1 MIELTFINVSLILT
15 IITLTLAILFSALM
29 LIKTQRKGKN
39 DSHHTVIKSIETKI
53 KKNQLLL
60 VGASLLYLLFSL
72 FTLYTVY
79 LQNTLSASDYIFRI
93 LINSFSFSWTNA
105 ILLCLILLSAHLY
118 YKYLGYDKNLQAHG
132 INFAL
137 FSYMGFLLLLTGA
150 LMLSFNSVD
159 SNVVSINSTTIT
171 NISFNSPNLTNPQNF
186 TPIASFTLT
195 NITEYTDENRSLNN
209 FTVSQNDGLK
219 KLGNGLFGSGL
230 GIIGIALALFALGL
244 ASYDK
249 IQTKL
254 IEEEILLRLQN
265 REYQLK
271 KYRTSLTA
279 DQINLIGMFW
289 ISTVAVLG
297 MFMWLIMLSLP
308 YLLGL
313 AIMVL
318 GVIIE
323 LVGLSI
329 IVYAHCESKKPP
341 IVPESYTFEEM
352 IQKITA
358 ESKLRKE

>member
-1 MIELTFINVSLILT
+1 MIEITFTNVSLILA
-15 IITLTLAILFSALM
+15 IITLILAILFFART
-29 LIKTQRKGKN
+29 LIKIPWGEH
-39 DSHHTVIKSIETKI
+39 DSYHRIIESIETKI
-53 KKNQLLL
+53 KKNQPLL
-60 VGASLLYLLFSL
+60 VFASLLYLLFSIY
-72 FTLYTVY
+72 TLYTVY
-79 LQNTLSASDYIFRI
+79 LQNALSVSDYIFRV
-93 LINSFSFSWTNA
+93 LINSFSFSETNA
-105 ILLCLILLSAHLY
+105 ILLGLILLSAHLY
-118 YKYLGYDKNLQAHG
+118 YKYLGYDRNLQAHG
-132 INFAL
+132 VNFAL

-150 LMLSFNSVD
+150 LMLSFNSVG
-159 SNVVSINSTTIT
+159 SNVVALNSTTIT
-171 NISFNSPNLTNPQNF
+171 NISFNTPNLTNPQNF

-195 NITEYTDENRSLNN
+195 NITEYTDENISSNN
-209 FTVSQNDGLK
+209 FTISQNEYLK
-219 KLGNGLFGSGL
+219 KLGGGVFASGL
-230 GIIGIALALFALGL
+230 GLIGIALAIFALGF

-254 IEEEILLRLQN
+254 TEEEILLRLQN

-271 KYRTSLTA
+271 KYRSSLSA

-313 AIMVL
+313 AILVL

-329 IVYAHCESKKPP
+329 IVYAHYESKKPP
-341 IVPESYTFEEM
+341 ILPESYTFEEM
-352 IQKITA
+352 VQKITD